1 MYKSKLIYLNI
12 HTYVI
17 EMYLNIYIY
26 ICNEGIYLF
35 ALYVLSYYKS

>member
-17 EMYLNIYIY
+17 EMYLNIYI
-26 ICNEGIYLF
+26 CNEGIYLF
-35 ALYVLSYYKS
+35 E